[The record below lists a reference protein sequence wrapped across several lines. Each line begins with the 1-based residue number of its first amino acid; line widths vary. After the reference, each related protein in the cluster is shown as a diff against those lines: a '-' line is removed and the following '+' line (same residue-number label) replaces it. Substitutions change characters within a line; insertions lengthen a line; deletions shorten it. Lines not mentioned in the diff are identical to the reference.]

1 MRSEDYCT
9 WLSVRLSVC
18 LSVGYHVFCDY
29 VQQNSDTNGFIARLT
44 KYYCVQKLWRE
55 KQVNKPI
62 CKLAQAY
69 LDRVGLLCV
78 PWRHKKSQRMVCIN
92 FHMLLSLAHVR
103 LIAS

>member
-1 MRSEDYCT
+1 MSWFPFLGNACWKKIHRTKYSTLLTLCT
-9 WLSVRLSVC
+9 HAQRGLLYLVVCPSVC

-78 PWRHKKSQRMVCIN
+78 P
-92 FHMLLSLAHVR
+92 
-103 LIAS
+103 